1 MERAALALLI
11 AALAACAPMTAEQCR
26 SANWY
31 AEGERDAL
39 YSTTQ
44 PRFAD
49 LAKGCQ
55 LADPAAAER
64 EYLEGWAAGYSELG
78 RRTHKPG

>member
-1 MERAALALLI
+1 
-11 AALAACAPMTAEQCR
+11 MTAEQCR
-26 SANWY
+26 TANWY

-44 PRFAD
+44 PRFAE
-49 LAKGCQ
+49 LAKACRP
-55 LADPAAAER
+55 ADPVAAER